1 MYMYIFVLLP
11 PPSHPPSVSLPLS
24 LSLFLSLFA
33 YVYIRFLSDCV
44 TQLFHLLLDCR
55 ECDTRMKVLNVLSL
69 LMERM
74 GVAIQPHVSALLQHL
89 PQLWAE
95 SEDQSASMLR
105 CVILSTLTN
114 ITRSLGAVSAQLHN
128 FTLPVIH
135 FTTDV
140 TIVSQLLHDFSLI
153 LDSTHVHTSI

>member
-1 MYMYIFVLLP
+1 MQRKCMYNCFFI
-11 PPSHPPSVSLPLS
+11 LS
-24 LSLFLSLFA
+24 LSLSLSLHTQ
-33 YVYIRFLSDCV
+33 FLSDGT

-55 ECDTRMKVLNVLSL
+55 ECDTKMKVLNVLSL

-105 CVILSTLTN
+105 CIILSTLTN
-114 ITRSLGAVSAQLHN
+114 ITHSLGPVSAQLHN
-128 FTLPVIH
+128 FTLPIIQ
-135 FTTDV
+135 FATDIKV
-140 TIVSQLLHDFSLI
+140 VSQI
-153 LDSTHVHTSI
+153 IAV